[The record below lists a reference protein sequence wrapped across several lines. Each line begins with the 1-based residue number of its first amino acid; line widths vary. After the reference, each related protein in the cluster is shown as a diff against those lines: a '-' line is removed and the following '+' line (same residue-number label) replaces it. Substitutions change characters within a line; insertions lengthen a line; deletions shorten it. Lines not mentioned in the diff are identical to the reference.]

1 MLRLIASFD
10 PPKNVAFP
18 QDQPTMTSYVFVTPE
33 DRGER
38 KNVQPL
44 DDDQDGVF
52 TEEDIKKAFSL
63 FDLDSNGYIGAA
75 EVRHILIFMGE
86 HVTDEEVDMMI
97 SMLDKNVRANSRRSF
112 CPSLSDLNSPSHHS
126 TLDMAAG

>member
-18 QDQPTMTSYVFVTPE
+18 QDQPTMTSYVLVTPE
-33 DRGER
+33 DREER
-38 KNVQPL
+38 KNMQPL

-97 SMLDKNVRANSRRSF
+97 HMLDKNVRANSRRSF
-112 CPSLSDLNSPSHHS
+112 VPAYP
-126 TLDMAAG
+126 T